1 MALHECLPLLA
12 GGEVREMRQGHS
24 QAEPSPDDY
33 ANGEPCHISSPK
45 ERQRMLMM
53 LLASELSAKDIGENI
68 LIRDTNVHLKR
79 DSESL
84 QDSQAYWV
92 AMSQS
97 YASGR
102 TCART
107 RSSRGSSAT
116 GSSSWSN
123 WWDSRTRIGQGPTSS
138 RAFVELSGSDY
149 GGYLV
154 RLSAKW
160 DPVPAQ
166 RPAALRRPSKWLSR
180 APSESR
186 GERRD
191 VGDVRRVPAAAL
203 PEAARR

>member
-24 QAEPSPDDY
+24 QAELSPDEY

-53 LLASELSAKDIGENI
+53 LLASELSAKDIGETI

-97 YASGR
+97 YMCVSASLSPARLER
-102 TCART
+102 TNRATAHC
-107 RSSRGSSAT
+107 SSRE
-116 GSSSWSN
+116 
-123 WWDSRTRIGQGPTSS
+123 PKTSMC
-138 RAFVELSGSDY
+138 SGYCNSD
-149 GGYLV
+149 
-154 RLSAKW
+154 W
-160 DPVPAQ
+160 
-166 RPAALRRPSKWLSR
+166 
-180 APSESR
+180 
-186 GERRD
+186 
-191 VGDVRRVPAAAL
+191 
-203 PEAARR
+203 